1 MSEAS
6 PLRQRFD
13 DGLRI
18 GEWYVEPMRNRIRRE
33 GQEVQL
39 EPKVMEVLL
48 CLADHPE
55 KTVTKEA
62 FKERVWEGTV
72 VTDDVLSR
80 CISEL
85 RKVFGDDPSD
95 PEYIETIRKTGY
107 RLIAPVHV
115 EGSEASPPSGPGL
128 GRTGQFL
135 GGCRAGANHPPVQC
149 SDDVARA

>member
-55 KTVTKEA
+55 K
-62 FKERVWEGTV
+62 R
-72 VTDDVLSR
+72 
-80 CISEL
+80 
-85 RKVFGDDPSD
+85 
-95 PEYIETIRKTGY
+95 
-107 RLIAPVHV
+107 
-115 EGSEASPPSGPGL
+115 
-128 GRTGQFL
+128 
-135 GGCRAGANHPPVQC
+135 
-149 SDDVARA
+149 